1 MATLSSL
8 TLSTSIMKAIDSFRE
23 EFECV
28 PSRSELDPL
37 GNLQVH
43 ISCHAALVHWD
54 EM

>member
-1 MATLSSL
+1 
-8 TLSTSIMKAIDSFRE
+8 MKAIDSSGE

-28 PSRSELDPL
+28 ASQGKLDPL
-37 GNLQVH
+37 GNMQVH